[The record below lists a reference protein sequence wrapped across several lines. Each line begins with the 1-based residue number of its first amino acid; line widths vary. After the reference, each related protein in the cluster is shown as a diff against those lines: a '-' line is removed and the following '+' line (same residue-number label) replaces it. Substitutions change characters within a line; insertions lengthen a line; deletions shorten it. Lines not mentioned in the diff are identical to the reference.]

1 MTIPALILC
10 ESFREKA
17 FLATGRAI
25 CNPPLPSEE
34 KIDNPWPCPGNGGRT
49 MDAFDLTFA
58 KGCVGKGLFTKPLHS
73 VDSGSIAERLK
84 AHHFALCS

>member
-17 FLATGRAI
+17 FLARA
-25 CNPPLPSEE
+25 CDMQPSPTFGG

-58 KGCVGKGLFTKPLHS
+58 KGCVGKGLFTKPLDS
-73 VDSGSIAERLK
+73 VDSGSIAESLK
-84 AHHFALCS
+84 AHHFALCN